1 MASTVEKERQ
11 AAARSGET
19 REFRATDA
27 PPQKRRNLA
36 IGIGAVIAILVLLW
50 GGQKWL
56 YSRGHESTDDAA
68 VDGHIVP
75 VVAKVGGYVTKV
87 TVAENDHVG
96 SGQLLVQLDT
106 SELAVKL
113 SQANADLAAA
123 SHTLNPSIRGQ
134 VRCCCNRA
142 TYAA

>member
-19 REFRATDA
+19 REFRTTDA

-68 VDGHIVP
+68 IDGHIVP

-96 SGQLLVQLDT
+96 TGQLLVQLDT

-113 SQANADLAAA
+113 SQANADLAEIGRA
-123 SHTLNPSIRGQ
+123 SCRER
-134 VRCCCNRA
+134 V
-142 TYAA
+142 

>member
-1 MASTVEKERQ
+1 MATTVEKERQ

-27 PPQKRRNLA
+27 PAPQKRRNIA

-56 YSRGHESTDDAA
+56 YSRAHESTDDAA

-75 VVAKVGGYVTKV
+75 VVAKVGGYVTNV

-96 SGQLLVQLDT
+96 TGQLLV
-106 SELAVKL
+106 
-113 SQANADLAAA
+113 
-123 SHTLNPSIRGQ
+123 
-134 VRCCCNRA
+134 
-142 TYAA
+142 

>member
-1 MASTVEKERQ
+1 MNRAN
-11 AAARSGET
+11 AAAAADSKASGSARSKVT
-19 REFRATDA
+19 
-27 PPQKRRNLA
+27 
-36 IGIGAVIAILVLLW
+36 IGIGALVLVLALLW
-50 GGQKWL
+50 GGQKFM
-56 YSRGHESTDDAA
+56 YGRGHESTDDAA

-96 SGQLLVQLDT
+96 TGQLLVQLDT

-123 SHTLNPSIRGQ
+123 RAASGGPGVTGQ
-134 VRCCCNRA
+134 AEAQVQ
-142 TYAA
+142 